1 MNRKGYEIE
10 RCGHNYTVIHL
21 EGQRQTMKD
30 FRVAGLRPRFELWT
44 SLMVNEFAGH
54 LSRRSAVDR

>member
-10 RCGHNYTVIHL
+10 RCGHNYSGIYL

-30 FRVAGLRPRFELWT
+30 FRVADLEA
-44 SLMVNEFAGH
+44 EI
-54 LSRRSAVDR
+54 